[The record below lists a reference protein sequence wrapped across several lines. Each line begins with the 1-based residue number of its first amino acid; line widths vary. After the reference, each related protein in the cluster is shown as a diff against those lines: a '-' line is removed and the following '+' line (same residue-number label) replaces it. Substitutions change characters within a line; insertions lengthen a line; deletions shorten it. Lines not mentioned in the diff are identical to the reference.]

1 MANTVKLLVAGY
13 ESSGKSTITSKVE
26 NALVI
31 NFDKKEYGFSV
42 PHANFKKYEGID
54 SVIDFINE
62 KISSYKEKFGK
73 FPDFIILDTITQL
86 YAAMTKYNSIKY
98 SGFKIHEQNNIDT
111 LELNNYIENVLI
123 ANGVSVIVVAHTVV
137 DPDSG
142 RHIIPAQGQFAKAGS
157 WLSIVNDAIFIEKSS
172 GKLIVYFKS
181 FKYPARST
189 LKELPEKVDMDKFDI
204 NEYIRQLLASKTEAE
219 EYVL

>member
-86 YAAMTKYNSIKY
+86 YAAKSNYNS
-98 SGFKIHEQNNIDT
+98 F
-111 LELNNYIENVLI
+111 
-123 ANGVSVIVVAHTVV
+123 
-137 DPDSG
+137 
-142 RHIIPAQGQFAKAGS
+142 
-157 WLSIVNDAIFIEKSS
+157 
-172 GKLIVYFKS
+172 
-181 FKYPARST
+181 
-189 LKELPEKVDMDKFDI
+189 
-204 NEYIRQLLASKTEAE
+204 
-219 EYVL
+219 